1 MDERAVVRAFS
12 PGDLLAGR
20 FQIVRFL
27 GAGGMAEVYEAEDQL
42 LDREHVALKTLPADI
57 AGDTLAGARLQREMA
72 LARQVTH
79 LNVCRV
85 FDVDQHVTASGAVV
99 AFFTMELLAGETL
112 AARLQRTGPLSL
124 SDARPLIGQMAA
136 ALSTAHT
143 AGIIH
148 GDFKPGNV
156 ILVPSPDGSER
167 LVVTDFG
174 LARRMPIGAAS
185 RAHTGGPLGGTPRY
199 MAPEQLAGQHA
210 TRATDVYALAAVVL
224 EMVTGPQGDDTTA
237 TAIQGG
243 HVDPAW
249 PSWRSAILRCLDHT
263 PEKRFQTVDALR
275 GALIAGDSKPKPAWR
290 WVSAVAGLGAAAL
303 LVVPP
308 VRGMLHDGWASV
320 FETPQRV
327 VAVLP
332 FTSIEGTPDGE
343 ALARGLAAAIGDQL
357 GTVPQQKH
365 RLLFVPTAD
374 MIDAGESL
382 PLGAD
387 RVRRAHRIFGADM
400 VVTGRLDSTM
410 APRRITIDLY
420 DASVSPP
427 APIASRPVQ
436 IGDGARA
443 LSRVRT
449 DVAQMLGMRPAAS
462 MPAFDAGGVGQ
473 TEAENLYVRGRG
485 NLERGRSRL
494 DVVLLD
500 AAIGTLQQA
509 IALDRGYAQAHAAL
523 SEAFLL
529 KYRAA
534 APAERDTR
542 LLTSAEQSAEEA
554 CTLQPAIAQFQ
565 TVRALAYLAT
575 GKDNQAIPS
584 LKEALRLD
592 PDEVTARRFLA
603 RTDKAQNEATLE
615 EGIRRHPRYW
625 SAHEDLGVLR
635 LNQGRYDQAEAL
647 FLAGREYAP
656 DNPRVIG
663 NLAALYTM
671 TEHFDAAE
679 QELKRGLELRPDAL
693 LYNNLGWAYFYQEKF
708 SEGLAS
714 LQAAVRL
721 QQNDSLM
728 LAGVAR
734 GYRWMNRLPEAR
746 VAYDKALAVAGKQI
760 GADPANVEVR
770 ANLAYLYA
778 ETENRGEAGRQI
790 GIALDAAPGNARVRF
805 TSALVYELTGRRQ
818 DALEVLKSEIDL
830 RHSMYQFSHHPDLRA
845 LRTDDRYVHLIGR
858 VKR

>member
-1 MDERAVVRAFS
+1 LDERAVVRAFS

-42 LDREHVALKTLPADI
+42 LDRQHVALKTLPADI

-79 LNVCRV
+79 RNVCRV

-112 AARLQRTGPLSL
+112 ATRLQRTGPLSL
-124 SDARPLIGQMAA
+124 SEARPLIAQMAA

-156 ILVPSPDGSER
+156 LLVPSPDGGER

-174 LARRMPIGAAS
+174 LARRMAIGAAS
-185 RAHTGGPLGGTPRY
+185 RANTGPLGGTPRY
-199 MAPEQLAGQHA
+199 MAPEQLAGRRA

-224 EMVTGPQGDDTTA
+224 EMVTGPQADETTA
-237 TAIQGG
+237 TAIQQSD
-243 HVDPAW
+243 VDPSW
-249 PSWRSAILRCLDHT
+249 PSWRSAILRCLDHN
-263 PEKRFQTVDALR
+263 PEKRFQTVDALL
-275 GALIAGDSKPKPAWR
+275 GALIAGDSKPTPRWR

-308 VRGMLHDGWASV
+308 VRGMLHDRWASV

-332 FTSIEGTPDGE
+332 FTSVDGTPDGE

-357 GTVPQQKH
+357 GTVPREKH

-387 RVRRAHRIFGADM
+387 RARRAHRIFGADM
-400 VVTGRLDSTM
+400 VVTGRLDATM

-427 APIASRPVQ
+427 TPIASRPVE
-436 IGDGARA
+436 IGDGGRA

-449 DVAQMLGMRPAAS
+449 DVALMLGMRPAAS
-462 MPAFDAGGVGQ
+462 MPAFDAGGAGQ
-473 TEAENLYVRGRG
+473 IEAENLYVRGRG
-485 NLERGRSRL
+485 YLERGRSRL
-494 DVVLLD
+494 DVVPLD
-500 AAIGTLQQA
+500 AAISTLQQA

-534 APAERDTR
+534 GRAERDTQ
-542 LLTSAEQSAEEA
+542 LLTWAERSAEEA
-554 CTLQPAIAQFQ
+554 CALQPAIAQFH

-603 RTDKAQNEATLE
+603 RTDKTQNEATLE
-615 EGIRRHPRYW
+615 EGMRRHPRYW

-714 LQAAVRL
+714 LQEAVRL
-721 QQNDSLM
+721 RQDDSLM

-734 GYRWMNRLPEAR
+734 GYRWMNRLPESR

-760 GADPANVEVR
+760 GAETANVEVR
-770 ANLAYLYA
+770 ANLAYMYA
-778 ETENRGEAGRQI
+778 ETGNPGEAGRQI
-790 GIALDAAPGNARVRF
+790 GIALDADPANTRVRF
-805 TSALVYELTGRRQ
+805 MSALVYELTGRRQ

-845 LRTDDRYVHLIGR
+845 LRTDDRYVQLIGR
-858 VKR
+858 MKR